1 MLQELFSDLKHE
13 LRGALHKK
21 KHPFKYV
28 TLSTVDEQMAPR
40 SRTIVLRE
48 VSESLECIV
57 FTDARSEKAVHLNG
71 NNKACMLA
79 YHPKKLMQLRLDG
92 ELVIIENPLE
102 IKRLFQ
108 KVSENA
114 IKDYT
119 TTMPPG
125 SIIDSPEHVNYVT
138 RKENNFLALKFI
150 PHSVEYLRLKRPNHL
165 RAIFKIEDGWKG
177 EWIVP

>member
-1 MLQELFSDLKHE
+1 MFQELFSDLKHE

-28 TLSTVDEQMAPR
+28 TLSTVDEQLAPR
-40 SRTIVLRE
+40 SRMVVLRE

-57 FTDARSEKAVHLNG
+57 FTDARSEKAAHLKT

-79 YHPKKLMQLRLDG
+79 YHPNKLMQLRLDG
-92 ELVIIENPLE
+92 VLVIIEDPIE

-119 TTMPPG
+119 TTVSPG
-125 SIIDSPEHVNYVT
+125 SVIAGSDQVNYGT

-150 PHSVEYLRLKRPNHL
+150 PHSIEYLRLKRPHHL
-165 RAIFKIEDGWKG
+165 RAIFKLEDGWKG
-177 EWIVP
+177 DWLVP